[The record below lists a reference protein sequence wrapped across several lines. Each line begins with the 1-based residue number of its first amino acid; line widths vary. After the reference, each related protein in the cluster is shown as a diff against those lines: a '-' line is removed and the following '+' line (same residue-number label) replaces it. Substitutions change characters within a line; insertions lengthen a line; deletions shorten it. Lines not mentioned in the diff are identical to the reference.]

1 MASNSFLRMLFG
13 NRQVTEPSYAGLRV
27 PRLYSG
33 DDTPLM
39 RQVSPQ
45 EKYRQLDDLKVGHD
59 AGHATGGEYQEV
71 AQDSGRNARLQG
83 AVRGIG
89 SDIARLFAQDDQR
102 QPMSLPPVQMGDI
115 TPLIDPRWLP
125 RRAMGGPVKKN
136 KPYLINENGREA
148 FQDDATGE
156 VSIIDTEGPAIF
168 TPDEKGKIIPLQPGI
183 QAQLKDILGEPPV
196 EESPTEEV
204 PTTAPTTAPTKEPS
218 VADLLRTKIDDTQRR
233 LAEGATKNPD
243 GTTTYG
249 GKQYRKR
256 NYKDVLKSAGLGVLQ
271 SLASAPPTN
280 DLGALLGRA
289 IGGGAAG
296 GVMGATMNNA
306 DEKMADR
313 MQLAQLLPQY
323 QNAATIEKNQA
334 EAAYRQAQTEE
345 LRGRPTQRMREI
357 EARGQQAIARINR
370 NADVRAGIAK
380 PVINEEGFVELQ
392 YLNADANG
400 QRRENEL
407 LKGADGQPIFIP
419 GEQGLTWVDP
429 LTQKPVQVRAKQT
442 LVPGATI
449 ATGNANRETNVARDN
464 AENYWKTE
472 STNIE
477 NQMKWMS
484 DIKNLTAQAIAAESG
499 LDDDPGI
506 RSELDAKLRELTE
519 LYNTPLPTGG
529 SPSKAQEARVKRVN
543 ELTDEF
549 NKLNSQLLTT
559 MSKSAAGKAKADQIR
574 GLINKMNKPP
584 MLTYTP
590 YEAVKVTGG
599 VSGSTVSESVFI
611 DRLRANGITDP
622 AEQKALINKARA
634 DGKIR

>member
-1 MASNSFLRMLFG
+1 MLFG

-156 VSIIDTEGPAIF
+156 VSLIDTEGPAIF

-313 MQLAQLLPQY
+313 MKLAQILPQY
-323 QNAATIEKNQA
+323 QQAYGMERQKKADDLQIENTRADNAINKLRIESA
-334 EAAYRQAQTEE
+334 
-345 LRGRPTQRMREI
+345 
-357 EARGQQAIARINR
+357 
-370 NADVRAGIAK
+370 
-380 PVINEEGFVELQ
+380 LQ
-392 YLNADANG
+392 SKADA
-400 QRRENEL
+400 E
-407 LKGADGQPIFIP
+407 KGKAVLALNKLRWF
-419 GEQGLTWVDP
+419 DP
-429 LTQKPVQVRAKQT
+429 KNPTHAALAK
-442 LVPGATI
+442 
-449 ATGNANRETNVARDN
+449 R
-464 AENYWKTE
+464 
-472 STNIE
+472 
-477 NQMKWMS
+477 
-484 DIKNLTAQAIAAESG
+484 SG
-499 LDDDPGI
+499 LDPEDLQGWDDRRPYTKNVAGVEYI
-506 RSELDAKLRELTE
+506 YKDGAFTPSNLPVDEAKTLKDYTVEMPNGEKRTYKVSQKDAANFSTQMSALGARLAQSQSQFDATMNFRKEEGEKNRQLRVQLQQ
-519 LYNTPLPTGG
+519 N
-529 SPSKAQEARVKRVN
+529 AQ
-543 ELTDEF
+543 
-549 NKLNSQLLTT
+549 QY
-559 MSKSAAGKAKADQIR
+559 GKEK
-574 GLINKMNKPP
+574 
-584 MLTYTP
+584 
-590 YEAVKVTGG
+590 
-599 VSGSTVSESVFI
+599 TV
-611 DRLRANGITDP
+611 
-622 AEQKALINKARA
+622 QMYA
-634 DGKIR
+634 DGFKRWYQKENGRAPTQTEIDEYLKGYILPQFEGAEGEFIPN